1 MFSCFGGVVNVLASH
16 DLKEATNFPPS
27 WEYSN
32 LNISLRIPSVSN
44 LESPQNGRYQRRKVV
59 DVIFE
64 PGALYEE
71 GSGISAIPV
80 FWARFHGPEMFHR
93 RRSPTFV
100 GGRR

>member
-1 MFSCFGGVVNVLASH
+1 MFSCFGGVVH